1 MIFFE
6 MLGVVIGFVFF
17 AMIAAAGF
25 FHALFNDIGGNGSR
39 ASTLCGLAVC
49 GVGVYGAVWVLG
61 FSPLTIVVA
70 P

>member
-1 MIFFE
+1 MIIFTLAGLALACLFF
-6 MLGVVIGFVFF
+6 VVVGL
-17 AMIAAAGF
+17 AGL

-39 ASTLCGLAVC
+39 TSALCGLAVC
-49 GVGVYGAVWVLG
+49 AAGFYGAGWVWT